1 MTLCPHPDC
10 HEELRGRNAF
20 LCPNHFFILPSREA
34 QTLIRLKVAATRS
47 PHGDIREHLESQLVG
62 YIQIAIRRAI
72 AAKTPINQQ
81 ENSCV

>member
-34 QTLIRLKVAATRS
+34 QTLIRLKVAATRALD
-47 PHGDIREHLESQLVG
+47 GDIREHLESQLDG

-72 AAKTPINQQ
+72 AAKPHRNQQ
-81 ENSCV
+81 ENSSV